1 MTDMKPQF
9 APLAGQVEELEPG
22 LRRILAP
29 NPSPMTFWGT
39 NTYLLGSREI
49 AVIDPGPHSTPHLNS
64 ILTALLPGQR
74 ITHIFVTH
82 SHIDHSPLA
91 SQLSGITQAEVYAFG
106 SSYDGQSQT
115 MRSLVKQGYSGG
127 GEGVDSTF
135 SPQRRITEGDL
146 ISGDDWQLGVLET
159 PGHFSNHLSFSWKD
173 ALFTGDHIMD
183 WASSMVSPP
192 DGDLGDFMKSCHKLL
207 SSNWRIFYPGHGN
220 PVHEPKK
227 RTEWLINHRMSREMQ
242 ILDALRSGSENPYNL
257 AKKIYTETPKNLLGA
272 AAQNVFA
279 HLIDLRERGIV
290 ECDQPFGF
298 ETLFK
303 VKTQK

>member
-1 MTDMKPQF
+1 MTDLKSQF
-9 APLAGQVEELEPG
+9 TPLAGEVEQLEHN

-49 AVIDPGPHSTPHLNS
+49 AVIDPGPNSATHLNA
-64 ILTALLPGQR
+64 IQKALLPDQS

-91 SQLSGITQAEVYAFG
+91 SQLSEITQAEIYAFG
-106 SSYDGQSQT
+106 SSYDGQSET

-135 SPQRRITEGDL
+135 SPHKRVQEGDL
-146 ISGDDWQLGVLET
+146 ISGDNWQLGVLET
-159 PGHFSNHLSFSWKD
+159 PGHFSNHLCFSWKD

-207 SSNWRIFYPGHGN
+207 KSNWRIFYPGHGN
-220 PVHEPKK
+220 PVFEPKN
-227 RTEWLINHRMSREMQ
+227 RIEWLINHRMSREVQ
-242 ILDALRSGSENPYNL
+242 ILDALRSASENPYNL
-257 AKKIYTETPKNLLGA
+257 AKKIYTDTPRDLLGA
-272 AAQNVFA
+272 AARNVFA
-279 HLIDLRERGIV
+279 HLIDLRERGFV
-290 ECDQPFGF
+290 KCDQPFGF
-298 ETLFK
+298 DSFFK
-303 VKTQK
+303 LKT

>member
-1 MTDMKPQF
+1 MTDLKSQF
-9 APLAGQVEELEPG
+9 APLAGEVEQLEPN

-39 NTYLLGSREI
+39 NTYLLGLREI
-49 AVIDPGPHSTPHLNS
+49 AVIDPGPNSATHLNA
-64 ILTALLPGQR
+64 IQKALLPDQS

-91 SQLSGITQAEVYAFG
+91 SQLSEITQAEIYAFG
-106 SSYDGQSQT
+106 SSYDGQSET

-135 SPQRRITEGDL
+135 SPHKRVQEGDL
-146 ISGDDWQLGVLET
+146 ISGDNWQLGVLET
-159 PGHFSNHLSFSWKD
+159 PGHFSNHLCFSWKD

-207 SSNWRIFYPGHGN
+207 KSNWRIFYPGHGN
-220 PVHEPKK
+220 PVFEPKN
-227 RTEWLINHRMSREMQ
+227 RIEWLINHRMSREVQ
-242 ILDALRSGSENPYNL
+242 ILDALRSASENPYNL
-257 AKKIYTETPKNLLGA
+257 AKKIYTDTPRDLLGA
-272 AAQNVFA
+272 AARNVFA
-279 HLIDLRERGIV
+279 HLIDLRERGLV
-290 ECDQPFGF
+290 ECEQPFGF
-298 ETLFK
+298 DSFFK
-303 VKTQK
+303 LKT

>member
-1 MTDMKPQF
+1 MTDLKSQF
-9 APLAGQVEELEPG
+9 APLAGEVEQLEHN

-49 AVIDPGPHSTPHLNS
+49 AVIDPGPNSATHLNA
-64 ILTALLPGQR
+64 IQKALLPDQS

-91 SQLSGITQAEVYAFG
+91 SQLSEITQAEIYAFG
-106 SSYDGQSQT
+106 SSYDGQSET

-135 SPQRRITEGDL
+135 SPHRRVQEGDL
-146 ISGDDWQLGVLET
+146 ISGDNWQLGVLET

-207 SSNWRIFYPGHGN
+207 KSNWRIFYPGHGN
-220 PVHEPKK
+220 PVFEPKN
-227 RTEWLINHRMSREMQ
+227 RIEWLINHRMSREVQ
-242 ILDALRSGSENPYNL
+242 ILDALRSASENPYNL
-257 AKKIYTETPKNLLGA
+257 AKKIYTDTPRDLLGA
-272 AAQNVFA
+272 AARNVFA
-279 HLIDLRERGIV
+279 HLIDLRERGLV
-290 ECDQPFGF
+290 ECEQPFGF
-298 ETLFK
+298 DSFFK
-303 VKTQK
+303 LKT

>member
-1 MTDMKPQF
+1 MTDLKSQF
-9 APLAGQVEELEPG
+9 APLAGEVEQLEPN

-49 AVIDPGPHSTPHLNS
+49 AVIDPGPNSAMHLNA
-64 ILTALLPGQR
+64 IQKTLLPGQR

-91 SQLSGITQAEVYAFG
+91 SQLSEITQAEIYAFG
-106 SSYDGQSQT
+106 SSYDGQSET

-135 SPQRRITEGDL
+135 SPHKRVQEGDL
-146 ISGDDWQLGVLET
+146 ISGDNWQLGVLET

-207 SSNWRIFYPGHGN
+207 KSNWRIFYPGHGN
-220 PVHEPKK
+220 PVFEPKN
-227 RTEWLINHRMSREMQ
+227 RIEWLINHRMSREVQ
-242 ILDALRSGSENPYNL
+242 ILDALRSASENPYNL
-257 AKKIYTETPKNLLGA
+257 AKKIYTDTPRDLLGA
-272 AAQNVFA
+272 AARNVFA
-279 HLIDLRERGIV
+279 HLIDLRERGLV
-290 ECDQPFGF
+290 ECEQPFGF
-298 ETLFK
+298 DSFFK
-303 VKTQK
+303 LKT